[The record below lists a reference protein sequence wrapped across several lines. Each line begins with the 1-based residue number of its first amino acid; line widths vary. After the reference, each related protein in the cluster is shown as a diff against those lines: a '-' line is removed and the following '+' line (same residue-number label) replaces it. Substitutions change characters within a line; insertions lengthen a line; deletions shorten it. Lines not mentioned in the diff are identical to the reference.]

1 MLLLKTIFRHEWK
14 QLTQQRWMWISLLAF
29 VLISVLSLVTGRRS
43 VQTRLTQIDSIHTA
57 YNRDYA
63 AVLKKFTDTSSAKAK
78 TDAKNAGMPV
88 MINFRL
94 PQPAIKTPATLSPLA
109 TGMMDI
115 LPWYQ
120 QIRYVKNFN
129 EAAVVPVS
137 NPLVLFAGSFDYS
150 FVLIYLL
157 PLLIISWCYAVFDSE
172 KNAGTIRLLA
182 VQSGK
187 PETIFRLKLLF
198 RAVLL
203 AAVVVLLNIAGFV
216 VCSGLQDTNWM
227 VYGWWMLLSLLY
239 LLFWFALCRL
249 FVAFRKSGIATALY
263 LITSWLALLL
273 VIPSLCNTYMQAK
286 YPLPLQDEIAA
297 YRRHQSEEIWNSA
310 PKLLADSFNKNNP
323 QYAASINEA
332 KDTVKL
338 SDRYVAGYYDLLER
352 RMNRV
357 LQPLQQQMQTR
368 NTALKKLLAWNPASF
383 TQGNLAGL
391 AGTNL
396 AAYDFY
402 SAKAD
407 SFQKRWQAF
416 LYPYHLADQLLKPE
430 QFSYFPQFGYQDPS
444 LDVAHLW
451 RSIILLSLFS
461 LLFLVLSNRAD
472 RYFRFI

>member
-14 QLTQQRWMWISLLAF
+14 QFLQHRWMWISLMAF
-29 VLISVLSLVTGRRS
+29 VLISGLSLVTGRHS
-43 VQTRLTQIDSIHTA
+43 VQTRLTQIDSIHNA
-57 YNRDYA
+57 YNRDYT
-63 AVLKKFTDTSSAKAK
+63 AVLKRFTDTSTAKAK
-78 TDAKNAGMPV
+78 NDAKNAGLPV

-94 PQPAIKTPATLSPLA
+94 PQPAIKTPSLLSPLA

-137 NPLVLFAGSFDYS
+137 NPLVLFAGNFDYS

-187 PETIFRLKLLF
+187 PETIIRLKLLF
-198 RAVLL
+198 RYVLL
-203 AAVVVLLNIAGFV
+203 AGIVVLLNIAGFI
-216 VCSGLQDTNWM
+216 VCSGLQKTNWPA
-227 VYGWWMLLSLLY
+227 YAWWMLLSLLY
-239 LLFWFALCRL
+239 LLFWFSLCRL
-249 FVAFRKSGIATALY
+249 FVALRKSGITTALY
-263 LITSWLALLL
+263 MITSWLALLL
-273 VIPSLCNTYMQAK
+273 VIPSLCNSYIQAK

-297 YRRHQSEEIWNSA
+297 YRRHQSEEIWNSQ
-310 PKLLADSFNKNNP
+310 PKSLADSFNKYNP

-338 SDRYVAGYYDLLER
+338 SDRCIAGYYDLLER

-357 LQPLQQQMQTR
+357 LQPLQQQLQAR
-368 NTALKKLLAWNPASF
+368 NTALQKILGWNPASF
-383 TQGNLAGL
+383 TQGNFASLA
-391 AGTNL
+391 AANL
-396 AAYDFY
+396 AAYEIY
-402 SAKAD
+402 SVQAD

-416 LYPYHLADQLLKPE
+416 LYPYHLSDQSLKPE
-430 QFSYFPQFGYQDPS
+430 QFGDFPQFRYHDPS
-444 LDVAHLW
+444 LQVAYLR

-461 LLFLVLSNRAD
+461 LLFLVLANRAD